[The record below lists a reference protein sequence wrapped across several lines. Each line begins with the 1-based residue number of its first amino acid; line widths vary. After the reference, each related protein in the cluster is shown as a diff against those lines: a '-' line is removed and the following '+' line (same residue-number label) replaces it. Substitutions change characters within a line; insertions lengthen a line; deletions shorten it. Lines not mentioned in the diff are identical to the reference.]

1 MMIAIVLLFYCFIV
15 LFVCLF
21 ACLLACLFVCLLA
34 ICYCRYCIYMIV
46 HMLLLSL
53 SLLLS
58 FFIIAWFPKKVPIS
72 QLFRISMSSKFHNFP
87 SLIGSKFQIPNPL
100 NWVNDSD
107 RTLRPNPWNHDFPI
121 PPQGP
126 ADRDEHVGGRFGAGA
141 AIFVYWWAMMLLRAT
156 GKHGFWYRIFWWDL
170 AIFYKLGVLNR
181 FTMFLQ
187 SNMWE

>member
-1 MMIAIVLLFYCFIV
+1 MLYCFIV
-15 LFVCLF
+15 LLFCLF
-21 ACLLACLFVCLLA
+21 VFCLFVCYLF
-34 ICYCRYCIYMIV
+34 
-46 HMLLLSL
+46 L
-53 SLLLS
+53 SLLYIHDCTYIIIIIIIIII
-58 FFIIAWFPKKVPIS
+58 FIIVWFPKKVPIS

-87 SLIGSKFQIPNPL
+87 ILIGSKFQIPNPL

-107 RTLRPNPWNHDFPI
+107 LTATEPWNHDFPI
-121 PPQGP
+121 HPQGP

-141 AIFVYWWAMMLLRAT
+141 AIFVYWWAMSCWGQLGNT
-156 GKHGFWYRIFWWDL
+156 VSERIFWWDL